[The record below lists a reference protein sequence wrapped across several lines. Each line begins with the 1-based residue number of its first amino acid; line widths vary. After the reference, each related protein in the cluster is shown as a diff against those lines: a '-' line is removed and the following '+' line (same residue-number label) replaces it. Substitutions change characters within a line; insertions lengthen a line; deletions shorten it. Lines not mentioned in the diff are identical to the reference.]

1 MPIIGRQC
9 TRDGRTLCLR
19 MSQAGLPVNSEGPG
33 LTLVY
38 GWSSEER
45 RAQGLPASIQGVEF
59 RTDSGKVL
67 SFDHCPFCGE
77 ELVRSA
83 TTVRAT
89 VARRTAPEGARAEL
103 PPREVERAQKGVRA
117 IEAVPPRP
125 PSAPAREQAP
135 SAPAREQA
143 TTGSTSLKVLRE
155 KLGLSQ
161 AELGGKLGL
170 ARSSVANYE
179 NGRSPLSRR
188 IRKWIAKHESKLT
201 EGGNGAAH
209 RGRAAA

>member
-9 TRDGRTLCLR
+9 SRDGRTVCLQ
-19 MSQAGLPVNSEGPG
+19 MSQAGLPVNHEGPG

-45 RAQGLPASIQGVEF
+45 RAQGLPASIQGVEL

-67 SFDHCPFCGE
+67 AFGYCPFCGA

-83 TTVRAT
+83 TSVRAT
-89 VARRTAPEGARAEL
+89 VARRAAPESARAEV
-103 PPREVERAQKGVRA
+103 PPVEVERTQRNVRA
-117 IEAVPPRP
+117 LEVAPPRP
-125 PSAPAREQAP
+125 PSAPERAP
-135 SAPAREQA
+135 SAPAHEQA
-143 TTGSTSLKVLRE
+143 ATGSTPLKVLRE

-188 IRKWIAKHESKLT
+188 LRKWIEKHEAKLS
-201 EGGNGAAH
+201 EGGNGASR
-209 RGRAAA
+209 RGSAAA

>member
-1 MPIIGRQC
+1 
-9 TRDGRTLCLR
+9 
-19 MSQAGLPVNSEGPG
+19 MSQAGLPVNHEGPG

-45 RAQGLPASIQGVEF
+45 RAQGLPASIQGVEL

-67 SFDHCPFCGE
+67 AFSYCPFCGA
-77 ELVRSA
+77 ELVASA
-83 TTVRAT
+83 TSVRAT
-89 VARRTAPEGARAEL
+89 VARRAAPESARAEA
-103 PPREVERAQKGVRA
+103 PPAEAERAQRNVRA
-117 IEAVPPRP
+117 LDVAPPRP
-125 PSAPAREQAP
+125 PSATARASSTTARASSTTAREQA
-135 SAPAREQA
+135 AA
-143 TTGSTSLKVLRE
+143 GSTPLKVLRE

-188 IRKWIAKHESKLT
+188 LRKWIEKHEAKLS
-201 EGGNGAAH
+201 EGGNGAAR
-209 RGRAAA
+209 RGSAAA

>member
-1 MPIIGRQC
+1 
-9 TRDGRTLCLR
+9 
-19 MSQAGLPVNSEGPG
+19 MSQAGLPVNHEGPG
-33 LTLVY
+33 LSLVY

-45 RAQGLPASIQGVEF
+45 RAQGIPASIQGVEL
-59 RTDSGKVL
+59 RTDSGKL
-67 SFDHCPFCGE
+67 LAFAYCPFCGA
-77 ELVRSA
+77 ELVGSA
-83 TTVRAT
+83 TSVRAT
-89 VARRTAPEGARAEL
+89 VARRAAPEGARTES
-103 PPREVERAQKGVRA
+103 PPVEVERAKRGVRA
-117 IEAVPPRP
+117 SEVVPPRP

-143 TTGSTSLKVLRE
+143 PSAPAREQAATGSTSLKVLRE

-179 NGRSPLSRR
+179 NGRSPLSQRL
-188 IRKWIAKHESKLT
+188 RKWIAKHEAKLA
-201 EGGNGAAH
+201 EGGNGAAR

>member
-1 MPIIGRQC
+1 
-9 TRDGRTLCLR
+9 
-19 MSQAGLPVNSEGPG
+19 MSQAGLPVNHEGPG

-45 RAQGLPASIQGVEF
+45 RAQGLPASIQGVEL

-67 SFDHCPFCGE
+67 AFDYCPFCGA
-77 ELVRSA
+77 ELLGSA
-83 TTVRAT
+83 TSVRAP

-103 PPREVERAQKGVRA
+103 PPVGVERAQRGGRA
-117 IEAVPPRP
+117 IEVVPPRP
-125 PSAPAREQAP
+125 PSAPAREQA
-135 SAPAREQA
+135 A
-143 TTGSTSLKVLRE
+143 TGSTSLKVLRE

-188 IRKWIAKHESKLT
+188 LRKWIAKHEAKLT
-201 EGGNGAAH
+201 EGGNGAAR
-209 RGRAAA
+209 RGSAAA

>member
-1 MPIIGRQC
+1 
-9 TRDGRTLCLR
+9 
-19 MSQAGLPVNSEGPG
+19 MSQAGLPVNHEGPG

-45 RAQGLPASIQGVEF
+45 RAQGLPASIQGVEL

-67 SFDHCPFCGE
+67 AFGYCPFCGA
-77 ELVRSA
+77 ELVGSA
-83 TTVRAT
+83 TSVRAT
-89 VARRTAPEGARAEL
+89 VARRTASEGARAEA
-103 PPREVERAQKGVRA
+103 PPAAVERAQRNVRA
-117 IEAVPPRP
+117 LEVAPPRP
-125 PSAPAREQAP
+125 PSAPARAP

-143 TTGSTSLKVLRE
+143 AAAGSTPLKVLRE

-188 IRKWIAKHESKLT
+188 LRKWIEKHEAKLS
-201 EGGNGAAH
+201 EGGNGASR
-209 RGRAAA
+209 RGSAAA

>member
-1 MPIIGRQC
+1 
-9 TRDGRTLCLR
+9 
-19 MSQAGLPVNSEGPG
+19 MSQAGLPVNHEGPG

-45 RAQGLPASIQGVEF
+45 RAQGIPASIQGVEL
-59 RTDSGKVL
+59 RTDSGKL
-67 SFDHCPFCGE
+67 LAFAYCPFCGA
-77 ELVRSA
+77 ELVGSA
-83 TTVRAT
+83 TSVRAP
-89 VARRTAPEGARAEL
+89 VARRAASEGARTEL
-103 PPREVERAQKGVRA
+103 PPVEAERAKRGVRA
-117 IEAVPPRP
+117 SEVVPPRP

-135 SAPAREQA
+135 SASAREQAPSAPAREQA
-143 TTGSTSLKVLRE
+143 PSASAREQAATGSTSLKVLRE

-179 NGRSPLSRR
+179 NGRSPLSQRL
-188 IRKWIAKHESKLT
+188 RKWIAKHEAKLA
-201 EGGNGAAH
+201 EGGNGAAR

>member
-1 MPIIGRQC
+1 
-9 TRDGRTLCLR
+9 
-19 MSQAGLPVNSEGPG
+19 MSQAGLPVNHEGPG
-33 LTLVY
+33 LSLVY

-45 RAQGLPASIQGVEF
+45 RAQGLSASIQGVEL

-67 SFDHCPFCGE
+67 AFDYCPFCGQGIGG
-77 ELVRSA
+77 SA
-83 TTVRAT
+83 TVVRAT
-89 VARRTAPEGARAEL
+89 VARRAASEGARTEL
-103 PPREVERAQKGVRA
+103 PPAGVEHAQRGVRA
-117 IEAVPPRP
+117 IEVVPPRP

-143 TTGSTSLKVLRE
+143 ATGSTSLKVLRE

-170 ARSSVANYE
+170 ARSSIANYE
-179 NGRSPLSRR
+179 NGRSPLSQRL
-188 IRKWIAKHESKLT
+188 RKWIAKHEAKLT
-201 EGGNGAAH
+201 EGGNGAAR